1 MQEIERVVAFL
12 QREELKL
19 AISQGK
25 PDAVTKAAA
34 MLNSFLLTVNR

>member
-19 AISQGK
+19 TTA
-25 PDAVTKAAA
+25 
-34 MLNSFLLTVNR
+34 